1 MVLVSDRLSTNTDA
15 VITTEVIDNCRDP
28 IMFLKL
34 NSSLLCLLTRYF
46 SGMDILDLQP
56 NCYLSRLY
64 LYIFIIS
71 YNRMVCLK
79 GNIKFNFLHCSYT
92 MSQYKK
98 T

>member
-1 MVLVSDRLSTNTDA
+1 MILQ
-15 VITTEVIDNCRDP
+15 
-28 IMFLKL
+28 LKR
-34 NSSLLCLLTRYF
+34 SLLCLLTRYL
-46 SGMDILDLQP
+46 SGMGILDLQP

-79 GNIKFNFLHCSYT
+79 GNAKFNILDYSYE
-92 MSQYKK
+92 MSQYFFFKK